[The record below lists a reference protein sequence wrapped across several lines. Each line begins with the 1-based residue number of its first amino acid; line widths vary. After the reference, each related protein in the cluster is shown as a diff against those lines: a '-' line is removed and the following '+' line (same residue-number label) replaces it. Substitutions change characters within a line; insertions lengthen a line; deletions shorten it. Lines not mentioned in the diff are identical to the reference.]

1 MTGSLVRIMTS
12 SCTDMDDDL
21 LRYRV
26 LVRIARPKGCK
37 DALAWFKSLTEP
49 IVTSDYVVDE
59 TLTLLHMRNE
69 RDKALQFGEKVIV
82 GSAATIHLLSHEQ
95 FNRTWIFFQQ
105 ASRLGLSFTD
115 CSTHVVCQDLGIK
128 RIAAFDRHFSTT
140 GNFELVP

>member
-1 MTGSLVRIMTS
+1 MIFFDTGFWYALLVRK
-12 SCTDMDDDL
+12 D
-21 LRYRV
+21 
-26 LVRIARPKGCK
+26 AGHK

-59 TLTLLHMRNE
+59 TLTLLLMRNE
-69 RDKALQFGEKVIV
+69 RDKALRFGEKVIV
-82 GSAATIHLLSHEQ
+82 GNAATIHFLSHEQ

-128 RIAAFDRHFSTT
+128 RFAAFDRHFATT